1 MSIAMATMK
10 RSPSRKVPGAESVR
24 GLIDAIP
31 QIVWTNNIDGS
42 TNYFN
47 RRWYEYTGL
56 SYEQPAGPSWQA
68 VIHPDDA
75 SVSKERWQGAVK
87 TGEVFECEYQLRN
100 AAGEYRWFIV
110 RTVPLRDDNR
120 IIGWLGSATDIHDL
134 KQAEEGRR
142 ESEER
147 YRLMVDGARDYA
159 IFMMNPSN
167 EIVYWSAGAERVF
180 GWSAAEA
187 VGEAGNIVFTPED
200 RENKQE
206 EKEIER
212 SALAHAQGRRAHLG
226 GRHDAATR

>member
-1 MSIAMATMK
+1 MVLLIRLAIDAKSRTAERANYDHLYGGKRRSAASVMSIAMATMK
-10 RSPSRKVPGAESVR
+10 RSPSRKVPSAESVR

-56 SYEQPAGPSWQA
+56 SYEQPAEPSWQA

-87 TGEVFECEYQLRN
+87 TGEVFECEYRLRN
-100 AAGEYRWFIV
+100 AAGKYRWFIV

-134 KQAEEGRR
+134 KQAERGGGKAK
-142 ESEER
+142 S
-147 YRLMVDGARDYA
+147 A
-159 IFMMNPSN
+159 I
-167 EIVYWSAGAERVF
+167 G
-180 GWSAAEA
+180 
-187 VGEAGNIVFTPED
+187 
-200 RENKQE
+200 
-206 EKEIER
+206 
-212 SALAHAQGRRAHLG
+212 
-226 GRHDAATR
+226 